1 MWSPTHVQV
10 IVQKAK
16 SLRIKGKNGAND
28 TYVTIQLGK
37 EKFQTSVQE
46 KTNSPEWHEECELT
60 IPDGNTSCITL
71 TVFHR
76 NFMGLDKFLGRVDV
90 PLQELDIYERPRNKI
105 YPLQGKPGSN
115 DGKVRGELE
124 VRFAF
129 VVKSVTGSLMD
140 LSKKPQ
146 KSNSLPLKMV
156 HSVGGSLMNLGGK
169 DKKLSLGNLKS
180 SLGGKLRHRRKKGS
194 SSKSDSVIEEG
205 EINDDVS
212 IGDVDDISEY
222 DAVSIASSS
231 QTGEMPSQLTSS
243 TGELYRDLEN
253 TSSRAFEHPPSPS
266 PVSYSSSPKSNINN
280 THTDMIM
287 ENYESPAQLKLS
299 SESINFNEKLK
310 PVFQDNKGS
319 KPVTNIEKEVAVKNN
334 DNLKSARRQINS
346 LAAKAKPITNLVKS
360 PFHHNSDKSNFN
372 SDKSNGTIERPEF
385 NYNDVKGKPD
395 KWKTDKSDIAKLNS
409 NEVINL
415 YDAMTKQEL
424 VELLCKQ
431 RSLLEHQQNHISS
444 LEDYIDNLL
453 VRVMDSSPRIL
464 QNPYKGA

>member
-16 SLRIKGKNGAND
+16 NLRIKGKNGAND

-46 KTNSPEWHEECELT
+46 KTTSPEWHEECELT
-60 IPDGNTSCITL
+60 IPDGNTSSITL

-76 NFMGLDKFLGRVDV
+76 NFMGMDKFLGRVDV

-105 YPLQGKPGSN
+105 YPLQGKPNSH

-180 SLGGKLRHRRKKGS
+180 SLGGKLRNRRKKGS
-194 SSKSDSVIEEG
+194 SSRSDSVIEEG

-231 QTGEMPSQLTSS
+231 QTSEMPSQLTSS
-243 TGELYRDLEN
+243 TSELYRDLEN
-253 TSSRAFEHPPSPS
+253 TSSRNLDHPPSPS
-266 PVSYSSSPKSNINN
+266 PVYLGSSPKSNTNA
-280 THTDMIM
+280 HAEMIM
-287 ENYESPAQLKLS
+287 ETFESPSQHKVS
-299 SESINFNEKLK
+299 SESIDNNEKLK

-319 KPVTNIEKEVAVKNN
+319 KPVTNVEKEVAVKNN

-360 PFHHNSDKSNFN
+360 PFHHS
-372 SDKSNGTIERPEF
+372 SDKSNGTSERSVINYTEVAAKPE
-385 NYNDVKGKPD
+385 
-395 KWKTDKSDIAKLNS
+395 KWKTDKSDIAKLSS
-409 NEVINL
+409 NEVMSL
-415 YDAMTKQEL
+415 YDTMTKQEL

-431 RSLLEHQQNHISS
+431 RTLLEHQQKHISS

-453 VRVMDSSPRIL
+453 VRVMDASPRIL

>member
-1 MWSPTHVQV
+1 MFQIRHREEMWSPTHVQV

-16 SLRIKGKNGAND
+16 NLRIKGKNGAND

-46 KTNSPEWHEECELT
+46 KTTSPEWHEECELT

-71 TVFHR
+71 TIFHR

-105 YPLQGKPGSN
+105 YPLHGKPGSN
-115 DGKVRGELE
+115 DVKVRGELE

-194 SSKSDSVIEEG
+194 SKSDSVIEEG

-231 QTGEMPSQLTSS
+231 QTSEMPSQLTSS
-243 TGELYRDLEN
+243 TSELYRDLEN
-253 TSSRAFEHPPSPS
+253 TSTRAFEHPPSPS
-266 PVSYSSSPKSNINN
+266 PVSYSSSPRSNINN
-280 THTDMIM
+280 PPTEMIL
-287 ENYESPAQLKLS
+287 ETYESPAQHKLS
-299 SESINFNEKLK
+299 SESVDYIEKPPK

-319 KPVTNIEKEVAVKNN
+319 KQVEKDVAVKNS

-346 LAAKAKPITNLVKS
+346 LAAKAKPITNLVRS
-360 PFHHNSDKSNFN
+360 PFHHNSDKSN
-372 SDKSNGTIERPEF
+372 GTSERPEMKL
-385 NYNDVKGKPD
+385 NEVNGKPD
-395 KWKTDKSDIAKLNS
+395 KWKADKSDIAKLNS
-409 NEVINL
+409 NEVMSL

-431 RSLLEHQQNHISS
+431 RTLLEHQQHHISS

-453 VRVMDSSPRIL
+453 VRVMDSSPIIL